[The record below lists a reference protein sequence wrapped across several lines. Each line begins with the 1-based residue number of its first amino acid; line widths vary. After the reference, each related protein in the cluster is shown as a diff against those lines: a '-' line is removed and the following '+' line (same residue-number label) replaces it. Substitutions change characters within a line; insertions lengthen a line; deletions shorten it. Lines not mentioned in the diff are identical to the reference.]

1 MVESMTIRNALA
13 VLVSVVIGIVAPMPA
28 GAQTPTKTVRIG
40 FLAPITHAERE
51 AAFRQELSR
60 LGYVEGRNLTIE
72 HRTADGHFDRLP
84 ALASELVR
92 LNVDVIVAVVTQA
105 ALAAKGA
112 TSTIP
117 IVMVAVGD
125 PVDAKLV
132 ASLARPGGNVTG
144 TSSITADLLGKQLE
158 LLREMLPRVSR
169 VAALWNP
176 TNTVFQTLQL
186 KEAKAA
192 AAKLRIELP
201 VVEAKA
207 PEELDGAFRTIA
219 ALRPDALLVMGDPM
233 FTTQAEWIA
242 RLALER
248 RLPTASGFFSDA
260 GILLSY
266 GPDFTDLH
274 RRAAV
279 YVDRILKGARP
290 ADLPVERPTRFELVI
305 DAKTAKA
312 LGIAIPPA
320 LAARAEMR

>member
-1 MVESMTIRNALA
+1 MTTRRSALA
-13 VLVSVVIGIVAPMPA
+13 ALAGVLPDLVALSTITAAQPPAKVVRV
-28 GAQTPTKTVRIG
+28 G
-40 FLAPITHAERE
+40 FLAPVAHAARE
-51 AAFRQELSR
+51 AAFRQELAR
-60 LGYVEGRNLTIE
+60 LGYVEGRNLVIE
-72 HRTADGHFDRLP
+72 YRVADGHFERLP

-92 LNVDVIVAVVTQA
+92 LDVDVIVSVVTQA
-105 ALAAKGA
+105 SVAAKNA
-112 TSTIP
+112 TATIP
-117 IVMVAVGD
+117 IVIVAVGD

-144 TSSITADLLGKQLE
+144 NSGVTADLLGKQLE

-176 TNTVFQTLQL
+176 TNTVFQALQL
-186 KEAKAA
+186 KEAQAA

-207 PEELDGAFRTIA
+207 PEALDGAFRTIA
-219 ALRPDALLVMGDPM
+219 DLRPDALLILGDPM
-233 FTTQAEWIA
+233 FTTQAERIA
-242 RLALER
+242 RFALER

-266 GPDFTDLH
+266 GPDFTELH

-279 YVDRILKGARP
+279 YVDRILKGTKP

-305 DAKTAKA
+305 NAKTAKA

-320 LAARAEMR
+320 LAARAEVR